1 MSVNSLCFLEGKGK
15 LLGGCD
21 VLRPHGLYSPWNS
34 PGQST
39 GGAALPF
46 SRGPTQPGDRSQVS
60 RTAGGFCTSWATG
73 AAPEG
78 DLEVNAD
85 TQAHLPSGLKSPHPR
100 AYSGS
105 SAPGPP
111 ALWLGFLWLPAL

>member
-39 GGAALPF
+39 G
-46 SRGPTQPGDRSQVS
+46 
-60 RTAGGFCTSWATG
+60 G